1 VVEPKTQE
9 IVRPGLEC
17 AAPQTPFASRTL
29 TWTESDAPSC
39 STVHAALPT
48 WTQPESKP
56 SFPPASGG
64 FGGMARD
71 RANLRGT
78 AVLPHTTEGCG
89 EQTLHPPEKGTTRTE
104 AIRAERFFKARQ
116 IRRQSRILS
125 MICRAIGRILA
136 STLAARLV
144 CVQDTRLCIYE
155 SIAKRLFHRRD
166 AAFAEEDAMA
176 SRSNVCFATHTF
188 RFLDSLYARRL
199 SGASLLVKSYMVQVR
214 ERTGCTYDASPGWR
228 PRAVNSAPSFCS
240 PRRTRVL
247 IVPSGRFSFVAI
259 SWCDNPPKYASSTA
273 SRCVSGR

>member
-1 VVEPKTQE
+1 
-9 IVRPGLEC
+9 
-17 AAPQTPFASRTL
+17 
-29 TWTESDAPSC
+29 
-39 STVHAALPT
+39 
-48 WTQPESKP
+48 
-56 SFPPASGG
+56 
-64 FGGMARD
+64 M
-71 RANLRGT
+71 
-78 AVLPHTTEGCG
+78 
-89 EQTLHPPEKGTTRTE
+89 RTE
-104 AIRAERFFKARQ
+104 ATRAEPFFKARQ
-116 IRRQSRILS
+116 LCRQSRIPS
-125 MICRAIGRILA
+125 IICRATANTGLYFSRQAGL
-136 STLAARLV
+136 
-144 CVQDTRLCIYE
+144 VQDTRLCMYE
-155 SIAKRLFHRRD
+155 STAKRLFHRRD

>member
-1 VVEPKTQE
+1 MPPR
-9 IVRPGLEC
+9 RPGHNRSQSL
-17 AAPQTPFASRTL
+17 PFRPRV
-29 TWTESDAPSC
+29 EG
-39 STVHAALPT
+39 
-48 WTQPESKP
+48 
-56 SFPPASGG
+56 SGG
-64 FGGMARD
+64 WRVIAQIFEGLPFCHTQRKGAANRRYTLPRKARHKRNLKSGTFLQSLLTSQTELHTFND
-71 RANLRGT
+71 LPGHRANTGLY
-78 AVLPHTTEGCG
+78 
-89 EQTLHPPEKGTTRTE
+89 
-104 AIRAERFFKARQ
+104 FSRQ
-116 IRRQSRILS
+116 
-125 MICRAIGRILA
+125 AGR
-136 STLAARLV
+136 
-144 CVQDTRLCIYE
+144 VQDTRLCIYE

-166 AAFAEEDAMA
+166 AAFAEEDATA
-176 SRSNVCFATHTF
+176 SRSNASCFATHTF

>member
-17 AAPQTPFASRTL
+17 AAPQTQFASKTL

-89 EQTLHPPEKGTTRTE
+89 EQALHPPEKGTMRTE
-104 AIRAERFFKARQ
+104 ATRAEPFFKARQ
-116 IRRQSRILS
+116 LCRQSRIPS
-125 MICRAIGRILA
+125 IICRATANTGLYFSRQAGL
-136 STLAARLV
+136 
-144 CVQDTRLCIYE
+144 VQDTRLCMYE
-155 SIAKRLFHRRD
+155 STAKRLFHRRD